1 MEQLLL
7 TIDVKCLDAV
17 SVEGHSQTVVM
28 VPFTGKA
35 KGEFFNGEI
44 IGSAVDTQRYKKDG
58 TNSLSARYMIEGVD
72 FEGKKCKVF
81 VENNVSG
88 DSWKPSIV
96 TDSEVLKDWETSALR
111 STVKGVDG
119 GVIVKIFKL

>member
-17 SVEGHSQTVVM
+17 SVEGHSQTVVL

-35 KGEFFNGEI
+35 KGDFFNGEI
-44 IGSAVDTQRYKKDG
+44 ISSAVDTQRYKKDG
-58 TNSLSARYMIEGVD
+58 TNSLSARYMIEGFD

-88 DSWKPSIV
+88 ESWKPSIV
-96 TDSEVLKDWETSALR
+96 TDSEVLKDWESSNLR
-111 STVKGVDG
+111 STVEGVDG

>member
-7 TIDVKCLDAV
+7 TIDVKCLDGV
-17 SVEGHSQTVVM
+17 TVEGHSQTVVL

-35 KGEFFNGEI
+35 KGDFFNGKI

-88 DSWKPSIV
+88 ESWKPSIV
-96 TDSEVLKDWETSALR
+96 TDSEVLKDWESSNLR
-111 STVKGVDG
+111 STVEDVDG

>member
-35 KGEFFNGEI
+35 KGDFFNGEI
-44 IGSAVDTQRYKKDG
+44 IGSSVDTQRYKNDG

-96 TDSEVLKDWETSALR
+96 TNSQVLKDWETSALR
-111 STVKGVDG
+111 STVEGYEG
-119 GVIVKIFKL
+119 GVTVKIFKA

>member
-7 TIDVKCLDAV
+7 TIDVKCLDGV
-17 SVEGHSQTVVM
+17 FVEGHSQTVVL

-35 KGEFFNGEI
+35 KGDFFNGEI
-44 IGSAVDTQRYKKDG
+44 ISSAVDTQRYKKDG
-58 TNSLSARYMIEGVD
+58 TNSLSARYMIEGFD
-72 FEGKKCKVF
+72 FKGKKCKIF

-88 DSWKPSIV
+88 ESWKPSIV
-96 TDSEVLKDWETSALR
+96 TDSEVLKDWESSNLR
-111 STVKGVDG
+111 STVEGVDG

>member
-1 MEQLLL
+1 MEQILL
-7 TIDVKCLDAV
+7 TIDVKCLDGV
-17 SVEGHSQTVVM
+17 TVEGHSQTVVL

-35 KGEFFNGEI
+35 KGDFFNGEI
-44 IGSAVDTQRYKKDG
+44 ISSAVDTQRYKKDG

-88 DSWKPSIV
+88 ESWKPSIV
-96 TDSEVLKDWETSALR
+96 TDSEVLKDWESSNLR
-111 STVKGVDG
+111 STVEGVDG

>member
-7 TIDVKCLDAV
+7 TIDVKCLDGV
-17 SVEGHSQTVVM
+17 TVEGHSQTVVM

-35 KGEFFNGEI
+35 KGDFFNGEI

-58 TNSLSARYMIEGVD
+58 TNSLSARYMIEGFD
-72 FEGKKCKVF
+72 FKGKKCKVF

-88 DSWKPSIV
+88 ESWKPSIV
-96 TDSEVLKDWETSALR
+96 TDSQVLKDWESSNLR
-111 STVKGVDG
+111 STVEGVDG

>member
-35 KGEFFNGEI
+35 KGDFFNGEI
-44 IGSAVDTQRYKKDG
+44 IGSSVDTQRYKNDG

-96 TDSEVLKDWETSALR
+96 TNSQVLKDWETSALR
-111 STVKGVDG
+111 STVEGCEG
-119 GVIVKIFKL
+119 GVTVKIFKA

>member
-17 SVEGHSQTVVM
+17 SVEGHSQTVVL

-35 KGEFFNGEI
+35 KGDFFNGEI

-88 DSWKPSIV
+88 ESWKPSIV
-96 TDSEVLKDWETSALR
+96 TDSEVLKDWESSNLR
-111 STVKGVDG
+111 STVEGVDG

>member
-7 TIDVKCLDAV
+7 TIDVKCLDGV
-17 SVEGHSQTVVM
+17 TVEGHSQTVVL

-35 KGEFFNGEI
+35 KGDFFNGEI
-44 IGSAVDTQRYKKDG
+44 ISSAVDTQRYKKDG

-72 FEGKKCKVF
+72 FEGKKCKIF

-88 DSWKPSIV
+88 ESWKPSIV
-96 TDSEVLKDWETSALR
+96 TDSEVLKDWESSNLR
-111 STVKGVDG
+111 STVEGVDG

>member
-7 TIDVKCLDAV
+7 TIDVKCLDGV
-17 SVEGHSQTVVM
+17 TVEGHSQTVVL

-35 KGEFFNGEI
+35 KGDFFNGEI
-44 IGSAVDTQRYKKDG
+44 VGSAVDTQRYKKDG
-58 TNSLSARYMIEGVD
+58 TNSLSARYMIEGFD
-72 FEGKKCKVF
+72 FKGKKCKIF

-88 DSWKPSIV
+88 ESWKPSIV
-96 TDSEVLKDWETSALR
+96 TDSEVLKDWESSNLR
-111 STVKGVDG
+111 STVEGVDG

>member
-7 TIDVKCLDAV
+7 TIDVKCLDGV
-17 SVEGHSQTVVM
+17 TVEGHSQTVVL

-35 KGEFFNGEI
+35 KGDFFNGEI

-58 TNSLSARYMIEGVD
+58 TNSLSARYMIEGFD
-72 FEGKKCKVF
+72 FKGKKCKIF

-88 DSWKPSIV
+88 ESWKPSIV
-96 TDSEVLKDWETSALR
+96 TDSEVLKDWESSNLR
-111 STVKGVDG
+111 STVEGVDG

>member
-7 TIDVKCLDAV
+7 TIDVKCLDGV
-17 SVEGHSQTVVM
+17 SVEGHSQTVGM

-81 VENNVSG
+81 VENNVSE

-96 TDSEVLKDWETSALR
+96 TDSEVLKDWETFALR
-111 STVKGVDG
+111 STVEGCEG
-119 GVIVKIFKL
+119 GVTVKIFKA